1 MENKRI
7 GKLNRN
13 QMKKGLFLKLRTYIE
28 KNCLWLLQM
37 NNKSMKLRE
46 LN

>member
-1 MENKRI
+1 MEKQRK

-13 QMKKGLFLKLRTYIE
+13 QMKKGLFQKLRTYIE
-28 KNCLWLLQM
+28 KKCVWLLQM